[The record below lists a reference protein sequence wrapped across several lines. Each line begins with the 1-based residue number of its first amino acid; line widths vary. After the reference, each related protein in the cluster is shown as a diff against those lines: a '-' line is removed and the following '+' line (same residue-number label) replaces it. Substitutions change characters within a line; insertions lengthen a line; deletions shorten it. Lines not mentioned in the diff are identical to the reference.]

1 MGLFSKRSKKER
13 NTEWSVDAW
22 RGLVSS
28 VSKTA
33 EMYCERFS
41 AAVASERASAA
52 AHMAAS
58 DHGRARA
65 AAELALRNR
74 AKVRALARLATL
86 ADQLHSR
93 DLNITSLSSLDQLRE
108 PARTEVV
115 SFVYA
120 AGRLSVQPLTE
131 AVAMLRAIFPD
142 DVDDITRA
150 RHAWPDYFDTR
161 LYDALTPGP
170 ADDDLVDKEL
180 AAAANDYPEYSGSG
194 AASSSAGGGAT
205 AYHEVTPTTGQ
216 ASGTYHDVTPAG
228 TQPPP
233 HSAPPGLTIPG
244 QYSHRQPN
252 PSPTLSGI
260 PSRGPSG
267 TVTPAPPR
275 AASMPTN
282 ITRPWEAGER
292 PRVPAGLL
300 QHPIGSIPPP
310 PPPQS
315 DQPIPDY
322 YRRFQDTDEAVQ
334 RRYQDLLRG

>member
-1 MGLFSKRSKKER
+1 MGLFSKRTKKER
-13 NTEWSVDAW
+13 NAEWSIEAW

-33 EMYCERFS
+33 DMYCERFG

-52 AHMAAS
+52 AHAAAA
-58 DHGRARA
+58 DHSRARA

-86 ADQLHSR
+86 ADQLHAR
-93 DLNITSLSSLDQLRE
+93 DLGIASLSSLEQLRE

-115 SFVYA
+115 SFIYA

-150 RHAWPDYFDTR
+150 KHAWPDRFDTR

-194 AASSSAGGGAT
+194 GASSSAAN
-205 AYHEVTPTTGQ
+205 AFPEVTPTTSGQ
-216 ASGTYHDVTPAG
+216 ATGTYHDVTPAG

-233 HSAPPGLTIPG
+233 QTASPTLAVPGE
-244 QYSHRQPN
+244 YSHRSPI
-252 PSPTLSGI
+252 PSPTYGI
-260 PSRGPSG
+260 TSRGPSG
-267 TVTPAPPR
+267 QIPSAPPR
-275 AASMPTN
+275 ATTMAHL
-282 ITRPWEAGER
+282 TRPWEAGER

-300 QHPIGSIPPP
+300 QHPVGVMPPP
-310 PPPQS
+310 PPPQN
-315 DQPIPDY
+315 DGQIPDY
-322 YRRFQDTDEAVQ
+322 YRKFQDSDEALQ